1 MAPDGRQGSS
11 SFEEC
16 LKVASEV
23 LPIDGCKAATKA
35 QAGVNNRSH
44 ALLNGTGTE
53 ASSVG
58 AKGQV
63 KGSPVTNQTSS
74 GGGGE
79 AGLGRGLLQ
88 GEGMGSGDPN
98 GVVDERTGKGRRGS
112 RCRVDGVEVPPL
124 SGSRFLA
131 VENLFWTAKALGL
144 HQEATLQVSV
154 LRIPRRS
161 MTLLFGVHSKGLL
174 LMAKPSRLCLGIFLF
189 CMLRSFTMPAE
200 GIALTIGRAF
210 TLSSVAMFP
219 ISFLPD
225 TALELVRG
233 LKLKWLDLGLKGL
246 HGPFLSRLPH
256 SAFLI

>member
-1 MAPDGRQGSS
+1 
-11 SFEEC
+11 
-16 LKVASEV
+16 
-23 LPIDGCKAATKA
+23 
-35 QAGVNNRSH
+35 
-44 ALLNGTGTE
+44 
-53 ASSVG
+53 
-58 AKGQV
+58 
-63 KGSPVTNQTSS
+63 
-74 GGGGE
+74 
-79 AGLGRGLLQ
+79 
-88 GEGMGSGDPN
+88 
-98 GVVDERTGKGRRGS
+98 
-112 RCRVDGVEVPPL
+112 
-124 SGSRFLA
+124 
-131 VENLFWTAKALGL
+131 
-144 HQEATLQVSV
+144 
-154 LRIPRRS
+154 